1 MTKFISRRAFLTLSA
16 AGTVASIAGPSW
28 AGAPSASLRPVL
40 RPAAAVRAA
49 VPGAEALISQAGL
62 SGKVSFA
69 VARISDGV
77 VLESQDVGTGLPPAS
92 VAKVLTSLYAL
103 DYLGPSH
110 RFVTSLVAVG
120 AVSNGVLQGDLVL
133 RGGGDPTLDTNAL
146 AALARN
152 LKAAGIREVRGRFL
166 VWGGALPSAKRIDKK
181 QPDHAGY
188 NPAVSGLSL
197 NYNRVHFEWKPSA
210 GSYVVSLDARSD
222 KYRPDVDM
230 AKIKIV
236 NRTSP
241 VYTYRSVGG
250 EDHWTVSKGAL
261 GKGGARWLPVR
272 QPEIYAGQVFRT
284 LARAH
289 GIVLKAPKVSH
300 APPRGSIVARQSSA
314 TLRDILKGMLK
325 YSTNLTAEMVGMAAS
340 QARGTAI
347 SSPKSSAAAMNA
359 WAQEALG
366 MRRAALVDH
375 SGLGEAS
382 RLHASEMALML
393 ARAAQHSVLKP
404 ILKDIHLRGENGK
417 VTKTHPIKVQAKT
430 GTLHFVSGL
439 AGYVT
444 GSQGRDLAF
453 AIFEA
458 DLGARDR
465 LIGPDRER
473 PKGARTWN
481 GRAKGLQQKLIE
493 RWSAVYGQ

>member
-1 MTKFISRRAFLTLSA
+1 M
-16 AGTVASIAGPSW
+16 
-28 AGAPSASLRPVL
+28 RPVL
-40 RPAAAVRAA
+40 RPGAVARANAPAAD
-49 VPGAEALISQAGL
+49 ALIADSRVT
-62 SGKVSFA
+62 GKVSYA
-69 VARISDGV
+69 VARISDGF
-77 VLESQDVGTGLPPAS
+77 VLESQDVGSGLPPAS
-92 VAKVLTSLYAL
+92 VAKVLTALYAL

-110 RFVTSLVAVG
+110 RFMTSLVAVG
-120 AVSNGVLQGDLVL
+120 TVSNGILQGDLVL
-133 RGGGDPTLDTNAL
+133 RGGGDPTLDTNGL
-146 AALARN
+146 ADLARD
-152 LKAAGIREVRGRFL
+152 LKAAGIREVRGKFL
-166 VWGGALPSAKRIDKK
+166 VWGGALPSAERIDKK

-197 NYNRVHFEWKPSA
+197 NYNRVHFEWKPSG
-210 GSYVVSLDARSD
+210 GSYVVSMDGRSN
-222 KYRPDVDM
+222 KYRPEVDM

-236 NRTSP
+236 NRASP
-241 VYTYRSVGG
+241 VYTYKSVGG

-272 QPEIYAGQVFRT
+272 QPEIYAGQVFQT

-289 GIVLKAPKVSH
+289 GIVLKAPKVSQS
-300 APPRGSIVARQSSA
+300 APRGTILARQHSA
-314 TLRDILKGMLK
+314 KLRDILRGMLK

-340 QARGTAI
+340 QARGAAI
-347 SSPKSSAAAMNA
+347 SSPKSSSAAMNA
-359 WAQEALG
+359 WSEEALG

-393 ARAAQHSVLKP
+393 ARAAQHSVLQP
-404 ILKDIHLRGENGK
+404 ILKDIHLRDANGK
-417 VTKTHPIKVQAKT
+417 ATKTHPIKVQAKT

-473 PKGARTWN
+473 PNGARTWN
-481 GRAKGLQQKLIE
+481 GRAKGLQQSLIE